1 MAAKIWKIEKYGRF
15 KKANPNI
22 YLTESNKCGE
32 WEILES
38 LSSKPI
44 LLSVVPPL
52 NLILKFG
59 SEVLESFTLLE
70 TSNWLRAISKSDS
83 MLFFYKIKNEFRR
96 FRIKFSKDDFKSAE
110 EQCNDFVTLIAPHVH
125 VQNANNSSNLQS
137 SEVNYDAD
145 SSISSTLNR
154 TDISQADIRQTETI
168 TNVTRNVMMQM
179 HNLPSYYE
187 TTNLK
192 VNEDTNANMI
202 KTLLLDPNFPA
213 FVESVEKLL
222 AEMTK

>member
-1 MAAKIWKIEKYGRF
+1 M
-15 KKANPNI
+15 
-22 YLTESNKCGE
+22 
-32 WEILES
+32 
-38 LSSKPI
+38 
-44 LLSVVPPL
+44 
-52 NLILKFG
+52 
-59 SEVLESFTLLE
+59 
-70 TSNWLRAISKSDS
+70 DD
-83 MLFFYKIKNEFRR
+83 NEFRR

-110 EQCNDFVTLIAPHVH
+110 EQCNDFVTLIAPHLH
-125 VQNANNSSNLQS
+125 VQNANNSSDLQS
-137 SEVNYDAD
+137 SEVNNDAD

-154 TDISQADIRQTETI
+154 TDIRQTETV
-168 TNVTRNVMMQM
+168 TNVTRNVVMQM

-192 VNEDTNANMI
+192 LNEDTNANMI